1 MRFVLD
7 LSGIL
12 VLLTLLVTCGLGGVA
27 VAVVLAAM
35 GWVRWRH
42 GRWSGR
48 ALRQLPGA
56 LAATALSLFA
66 LGVMALVTDSGTP
79 PDVRAVL
86 RALEDAWPLSLLA
99 WLLLL
104 ALAWWAGW
112 RACVARWP
120 RRGDAARLGR

>member
-7 LSGIL
+7 LTGIL
-12 VLLTLLVTCGLGGVA
+12 VLVTLLATCGLGGVA

-35 GWVRWRH
+35 AWARWRH
-42 GRWSGR
+42 GRWSGW

-56 LAATALSLFA
+56 LAATALSLLA
-66 LGVMALVTDSGTP
+66 LGVAAVATDGGTP
-79 PDVRAVL
+79 PEVRTVL
-86 RALEDAWPLSLLA
+86 RGLEDAWPLSLLA

-120 RRGDAARLGR
+120 RRGPVMPPGR